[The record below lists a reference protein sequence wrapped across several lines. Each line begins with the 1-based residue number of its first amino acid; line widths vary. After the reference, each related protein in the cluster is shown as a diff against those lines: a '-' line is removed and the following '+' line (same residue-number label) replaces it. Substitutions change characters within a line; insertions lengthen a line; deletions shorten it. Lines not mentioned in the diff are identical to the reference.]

1 MDKDKKVV
9 KKKGDKENKAI
20 VKNTIELNPKLDDGK
35 EMNEVFGRKSETGV
49 FTFGRMN
56 PPTIGHEKL
65 VKAVEDVARKQKATP
80 HVFLSHS
87 QDAKTNPLPYDVKF
101 KIVKRAFGRSVEK
114 SKSRTVIEVLKEL
127 EKMHKKI
134 IMVVGSDRV
143 AEFEKLLNTYNGR
156 DFNFESIEVVSAG
169 ERDPDSDGVSGM
181 SGTKMRELAAAGNEK
196 EFKKGLPRKITGL
209 ADWLIDNIRDGMK
222 IKGNPDEDINEEVQD
237 IEEVLTLAQRRK
249 KAMTLRRLKAR
260 IIRGRKIAQRKMA
273 TKEKLQKR
281 SRRQAI
287 KFIRKRIAGK
297 KGANY
302 ANLSPGEKAQID
314 RLVAKR
320 KSAIGKIATRLMPKV
335 RQAERERL
343 KAFHASKKEDF
354 DYIEA
359 LNIIAEAY
367 WRVDIEGLPAVF
379 VDGPSASTIK
389 NNLRKLVKKPNEQI
403 KSIDRVQRADII
415 KAFRLQAQ
423 GKESEDT
430 GTIGVDEKFHMLL
443 DKNGKPKQDKRFR
456 FNKKEITEEELFRHI
471 DAMFE
476 EYEEIEQFEKIEQN
490 IIEKAEKANVSVD
503 ELFEKFVSE
512 DSVKD
517 GYHAINSFIAFNE
530 GKKGGLWDNIH
541 KKRERIKRG
550 SGERMR
556 KPGEK
561 GAPTAADF
569 KAASEEVEQVDEI
582 SRATKASYLKKAGKD
597 HYDMFTGRKPGT
609 KQKLDKRR
617 ASIQKVSKALTG
629 KKKFSDYDPKTKQYT
644 NEDVNSVFEAYF
656 EVGIEGLPK
665 IYMDAKSS
673 GEVKQQLRR
682 LLKKPNEQIQSIDR
696 VQKSDMRKSFRDRA
710 AGKEVENDEEDNLD
724 EAFLYDVSWGTVST
738 QVSAKDASDAISK
751 AKAKIIQKTPKLRNP
766 KYRDTF
772 LKRPSVYKITGKE
785 PRAEGTENLGAA
797 QEKIKREKEADK
809 KKHDRMLDRAR
820 TLDTRVANNE
830 MSEPQL
836 KKREEIVKAMK
847 DAREADLK
855 RRYGDRWKEVMYAT
869 ATKQAMQ
876 KEEVHDKCGTPDC
889 CGQCDTSVDAAFEA
903 FTLQLDRGKNQD
915 ALKITETGK
924 KGWTEVRGK
933 TNYEGKGYDSK
944 DKLHKTLDKIGKA
957 ANMSELM
964 NGSKVSV
971 NPKHPDAR
979 KAIAELERLVRE
991 EHGAGDEGTNKLVK
1005 KYKKD
1010 TPGETVKEA
1019 ISYMEER
1026 NLDFCENIYRPMSEA
1041 YFEFFRE
1048 ARRMYESGEINVEGV
1063 NKQLLE
1069 TDIGEFV
1076 TYEGNI
1082 VPLDCPLIE
1091 EEEKNPELG
1100 KPKRGGTKKF
1110 YVYVKD
1116 PSTGNIKKVSW
1127 GDTTGLKTKIN
1138 NPEARKSFAARHKC
1152 DTRNDKTTASYW
1164 ACRLPRYAKA
1174 LGMQVDNP
1182 GSWW

>member
-1 MDKDKKVV
+1 MDKEVDKDS
-9 KKKGDKENKAI
+9 KKKKEVKDKTF
-20 VKNTIELNPKLDDGK
+20 VKNTIDLNPTIDSAI
-35 EMNEVFGRKSETGV
+35 NEAKRGVAV

-65 VKAVEDVARKQKATP
+65 VQEVVKVARQEGGKP
-80 HVFLSHS
+80 LVYLSHTYDS
-87 QDAKTNPLPYDVKF
+87 KKNPLPYDTKQRL
-101 KIVKRAFGRSVEK
+101 VKRAFGSMVQK
-114 SKSRTVIEVLKEL
+114 SNAKTIFDVMKEL
-127 EKMHKKI
+127 DKKYAKVVL
-134 IMVVGSDRV
+134 VVGSDRV
-143 AEFEKLLNTYNGR
+143 DEFETLLGKYNGK
-156 DFNFESIEVVSAG
+156 DYTFDSVQVVSAG
-169 ERDPDSDGVSGM
+169 ERDPDDDGVSGM
-181 SGTKMRELAAAGNEK
+181 SASKMRDLAVNNDIEG
-196 EFKKGLPRKITGL
+196 FKKGLPRKLQGL
-209 ADWLIDNIRDGMK
+209 ADWIVTNVRDGLK
-222 IKGNPDEDINEEVQD
+222 LAEELEAD
-237 IEEVLTLAQRRK
+237 GLLAEVLDIAQRRK
-249 KAMTLRRLKAR
+249 RAIAIRRAKAR
-260 IIRGRKIAQRKMA
+260 IKRGRMIAQRKMA
-273 TKEKLQKR
+273 TKDKLKVR
-281 SRRQAI
+281 ARRDAI
-287 KFIRKRIAGK
+287 KAIRKRVAGK
-297 KGANY
+297 KGQNY
-302 ANLSPGEKAQID
+302 ANLSPGEKSQVD

-320 KSAIGKIATRLMPKV
+320 KSTIGKLAQRLLPKV
-335 RQAERERL
+335 TARERQRL
-343 KAFHASKKEDF
+343 KSYMASKNKTNEEF
-354 DYIEA
+354 NEV
-359 LNIIAEAY
+359 LNILAEAY

-379 VDGPSASTIK
+379 MDGPSSSTIK
-389 NNLRKLVKKPNEQI
+389 NDLRRLVKKPNEQI
-403 KSIDRVQRADII
+403 KSIERVQRADII

-423 GKESEDT
+423 GKESEV
-430 GTIGVDEKFHMLL
+430 GTIGVEEDINERFHMLMN
-443 DKNGKPKQDKRFR
+443 KNGTVKHDKRFR
-456 FNKKEITEEELFRHI
+456 FNKKKEITEEELFRHI

-476 EYEEIEQFEKIEQN
+476 EYEELETLYKIEKDLT
-490 IIEKAEKANVSVD
+490 EKAQKANIPVEEIVR
-503 ELFEKFVSE
+503 EFVEE
-512 DSVKD
+512 DNIKEAYQRV
-517 GYHAINSFIAFNE
+517 NSFISFSE
-530 GKKGGLWDNIH
+530 GNKKGLWDNIH
-541 KKRERIKRG
+541 DKRKRIKDG
-550 SGERMR
+550 SGEKMR
-556 KPGEK
+556 APGSK
-561 GAPTAADF
+561 GAPTDADF
-569 KAASEEVEQVDEI
+569 KAAS
-582 SRATKASYLKKAGKD
+582 
-597 HYDMFTGRKPGT
+597 
-609 KQKLDKRR
+609 
-617 ASIQKVSKALTG
+617 
-629 KKKFSDYDPKTKQYT
+629 
-644 NEDVNSVFEAYF
+644 EDVNSVFEAYF

-696 VQKSDMRKSFRDRA
+696 VQRSDMMKSFRDRA
-710 AGKEVENDEEDNLD
+710 AGKEVEDDEEDDNLD
-724 EAFLYDVSWGTVST
+724 EAFLYDVSWGTVSA

-751 AKAKIIQKTPKLRNP
+751 AKAKIMQKTPKLSNP

-772 LKRPSVYKITGKE
+772 LKRPSVNKITGRE
-785 PRAEGTENLGAA
+785 PRAEGVELGEARINSREYASNGLMHPNDAKMDIHRVSGRYVDFYADKTGDDNKGHTIEIREGNENLGAA

-809 KKHDRMLDRAR
+809 KKHDRMLDIAR
-820 TLDTRVANNE
+820 SQDTKAANATEATHGPEGMGKSFKDFGAELSKKKVRMTKHVA
-830 MSEPQL
+830 QD
-836 KKREEIVKAMK
+836 KKAAM
-847 DAREADLK
+847 E
-855 RRYGDRWKEVMYAT
+855 
-869 ATKQAMQ
+869 Q
-876 KEEVHDKCGTPDC
+876 HDKCGTPEC
-889 CGQCDTSVDAAFEA
+889 CGQCDTANLDAAFEN

-933 TNYEGKGYDSK
+933 KNYEGKGYDSK

-1019 ISYMEER
+1019 ISFMEER

-1076 TYEGNI
+1076 RYEGKV
-1082 VPLDCPLIE
+1082 VPLDCPLVE
-1091 EEEKNPELG
+1091 EDEKQPELN
-1100 KPKRGGTKKF
+1100 KPHRGGTKKF

-1127 GDTTGLKTKIN
+1127 GDTTGLKAKIN
-1138 NPEARKSFAARHKC
+1138 NPEARKSFAARHQC